1 MTVANLSVFALALL
15 VAAGSPGPSIA
26 ALVARVLT
34 HGFREVLPFLAA
46 MWLGEALWLT
56 CAVAGLAV
64 IARTLGVVFTVIKFA
79 GVAYLLYLAWK
90 MWFAPTGVSEK
101 ELPKAQSRWRLFGA
115 GLAVTLGN
123 PKIMVFY
130 LALLPTIVDLNSVG
144 TAAWIELTAV
154 TLFVLISVDFAW
166 ALLAVRAR
174 RLLTSRKAVQIANR
188 TSATMMAGAAAMIAA
203 AH

>member
-1 MTVANLSVFALALL
+1 MTESNLLVFALALV

-34 HGFREVLPFLAA
+34 NGLRDVLPFLAA

-64 IARTLGVVFTVIKFA
+64 VARTLGVVFVVIKFM

-90 MWFAPTGVSEK
+90 MWFAPILVSK
-101 ELPKAQSRWRLFGA
+101 GELPSARSPWRLFGT

-130 LALLPTIVDLNSVG
+130 LALLPTIVDLDRVG
-144 TAAWIELTAV
+144 AAAWIELTAV
-154 TLFVLISVDFAW
+154 TLLVLMSVDFAW
-166 ALLAVRAR
+166 ALLAARAR
-174 RLLTSRKAVQIANR
+174 RLLTSRKAVKIANR
-188 TSATMMAGAAAMIAA
+188 TSATMMAGAAAVIAA
-203 AH
+203 H